1 MPYPEED
8 VIDPWIIYCDNIRL
22 LCCQQAVV
30 LKNSQSQLPYNS
42 QECVYEEEDKVEGD
56 YEEYGEFSLHQL
68 AQEAELEQE
77 CLPDQEEE
85 PEDEAEMHY
94 HLDPT
99 GIG

>member
-1 MPYPEED
+1 M
-8 VIDPWIIYCDNIRL
+8 
-22 LCCQQAVV
+22 
-30 LKNSQSQLPYNS
+30 PYNS

-56 YEEYGEFSLHQL
+56 HEQYGEFSLHQL

-77 CLPDQEEE
+77 RLPDQEEE